1 MSPTE
6 KVLNQRRNINMF
18 LFRQKWSLT
27 SIFGADNK
35 VIVADKTTINIQALL
50 NTADIED
57 KFWVKAR
64 DLCFYPTPRVDFV
77 NKNIDL
83 YCVAEGG
90 EYYVYF
96 EDKLV
101 FTLANLET
109 ALNVLID
116 EDAYI
121 KLFKLNMTSH
131 QQEKSVTF
139 NNEAMDKLHDKL
151 SSIAWSQY
159 STNLV
164 DYGVKKVVSIKEL
177 LACQDMVTPVCQVLE
192 SQNVSRKDVFEF
204 LEQELT
210 IYMTSDRTI
219 RIHFPV
225 IGGSLPIVYFLS
237 WINLLEW
244 LCKIGNYA
252 LLFRTMEQ
260 AKQKTTD
267 TTQNTPQTEN
277 GKADSKDSSSN
288 PESVKRPVNVT
299 EMFLGNQI
307 PLNADNFSIRINFEE
322 FLKQTNRF
330 NYLHHK
336 LNQERRILKDKL
348 DLIYFNAPIYLSI
361 VLSDHNKLDDEQEK
375 VVTTKNV
382 HVNFMYEQS
391 SEGGGMFK
399 VLKSMDF
406 RMFKMNEYN
415 RNEMLAQLTR
425 FLEDTTSIVTSI
437 VSHWNYTYQRL
448 LASQPK
454 KGETVKQAIKHYLN
468 TRCYESKMQIGNV
481 RGITET
487 HVTYLFDTAK
497 FVEYFNHLHGKDFKL
512 KDIKSKKLSVVF
524 CSREPSEARYLI
536 HDDIYLPGSYTVN
549 INNEKDLLDALANFV
564 L

>member
-18 LFRQKWSLT
+18 LLRQKWSLT

-96 EDKLV
+96 EGKLV

-109 ALNVLID
+109 ALYVLAD

-131 QQEKSVTF
+131 QQEKSDTF
-139 NNEAMDKLHDKL
+139 NNEAMAKLHDKL

-225 IGGSLPIVYFLS
+225 IGG
-237 WINLLEW
+237 
-244 LCKIGNYA
+244 NYA

-307 PLNADNFSIRINFEE
+307 PLNADNFSIRINFGE

-361 VLSDHNKLDDEQEK
+361 VLSDHNKLDDEQES
-375 VVTTKNV
+375 VITYKNV

-391 SEGGGMFK
+391 SEGGGIVK

-437 VSHWNYTYQRL
+437 VSHWNYAYQRL
-448 LASQPK
+448 LVSQPK
-454 KGETVKQAIKHYLN
+454 KDEAVKQAIEHYLN
-468 TRCYESKMQIGNV
+468 TRCYESKMQIGNL
-481 RGITET
+481 RGIIET
-487 HVTYLFDTAK
+487 HVNYLFDTAK
-497 FVEYFNHLHGKDFKL
+497 FVEYFNQLHGKNFKL

-524 CSREPSEARYLI
+524 CSREPSEAWYLI
-536 HDDIYLPGSYTVN
+536 HDGGGTPGSYTVN
-549 INNEKDLLDALANFV
+549 INNVKDLLDALANFV

>member
-1 MSPTE
+1 M
-6 KVLNQRRNINMF
+6 L
-18 LFRQKWSLT
+18 
-27 SIFGADNK
+27 
-35 VIVADKTTINIQALL
+35 
-50 NTADIED
+50 
-57 KFWVKAR
+57 
-64 DLCFYPTPRVDFV
+64 YPTPRVDFV
-77 NKNIDL
+77 NKNIDI
-83 YCVAEGG
+83 YRDVNGG
-90 EYYVYF
+90 FYYIYF
-96 EDKLV
+96 EGKHIITSLS
-101 FTLANLET
+101 LET
-109 ALNVLID
+109 VLDTLID
-116 EDAYI
+116 EDI
-121 KLFKLNMTSH
+121 CIQLFKLNMMSH
-131 QQEKSVTF
+131 QQEKSNTF
-139 NNEAMDKLHDKL
+139 NNEAMAKLHDKL

-210 IYMTSDRTI
+210 IYMTSDQTI

-225 IGGSLPIVYFLS
+225 IGGSLPIVYFQS

-260 AKQKTTD
+260 AKQRTTD

-336 LNQERRILKDKL
+336 LNQERWILKDKL

-437 VSHWNYTYQRL
+437 VSHWNYAYQRL

-454 KGETVKQAIKHYLN
+454 KDETVKQAIKHYLN
-468 TRCYESKMQIGNV
+468 TRCYESKMQVGNV
-481 RGITET
+481 RRVTEI

-497 FVEYFNHLHGKDFKL
+497 FVEYFNQLYGKDFKL
-512 KDIKSKKLSVVF
+512 KDVKSKKLSVVF
-524 CSREPSEARYLI
+524 CSREPSEAWYLI
-536 HDDIYLPGSYTVN
+536 HDDIYLPGSHTVN
-549 INNEKDLLDALANFV
+549 INNEKDLLHALANFV